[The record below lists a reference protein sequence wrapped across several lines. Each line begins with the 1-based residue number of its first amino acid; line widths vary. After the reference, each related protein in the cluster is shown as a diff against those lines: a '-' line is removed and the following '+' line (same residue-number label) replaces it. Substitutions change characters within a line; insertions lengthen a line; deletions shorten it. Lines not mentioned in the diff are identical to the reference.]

1 MCAYAD
7 DSSLNGPLTSL
18 KDGLKHFVSLSQSID
33 FEIEIKLS
41 KCFLIGKRFEELKY
55 GEQSIRFVD
64 YNIEAVRFLGSYI
77 GNSLQ
82 IESVLKNYLNKITV
96 QLQEIQDVKRI
107 TTWHFQYFRSVLD
120 RKSIICSAR
129 EFNF

>member
-64 YNIEAVRFLGSYI
+64 YNIEAVRFWVPILAILCRLRVCS
-77 GNSLQ
+77 
-82 IESVLKNYLNKITV
+82 
-96 QLQEIQDVKRI
+96 RI
-107 TTWHFQYFRSVLD
+107 
-120 RKSIICSAR
+120 I
-129 EFNF
+129 

>member
-82 IESVLKNYLNKITV
+82 IESVLKNYLNKISSIAGDTRC
-96 QLQEIQDVKRI
+96 QKDNHLA
-107 TTWHFQYFRSVLD
+107 FSVLSVCFGS
-120 RKSIICSAR
+120 KINHLLCS
-129 EFNF
+129 